1 VKTLTKKISII
12 GSTGSIGRQT
22 LDIAKTFPDRIEV
35 VGLAAGS
42 NLDLLVEQI
51 KEFKPRVVSIMDSRL
66 VDKLSGI
73 LTELN
78 LLNKIEVYSG
88 GEGLIKVA
96 TMDEIDTVVTS
107 VTGTVGLLPTVE
119 AIKKGK
125 NIALANKETL
135 VAAGELVM
143 ELVREKGVKLLPV
156 DSEHS
161 AIFQCLAGEERRG
174 VNKIILTASGG
185 PFRGKD
191 KEFLEKV
198 TIDMALKHPN
208 WAMGKKITID
218 SATLMNK
225 GLEVIEAKWLFDI
238 DFDSIDVV
246 VHPQSI
252 IHSMVEYQDGAIL
265 AHLGVPD
272 MRIPIQYALLY
283 PERLDNQIPKLNLVE
298 AGKLTFEAPNV
309 EDFPSLKLAYDA
321 GRIGGTMPAA
331 MNAAN
336 ERLVELYLQE
346 AIGFLDIPKY
356 IALVMEKHQ
365 VISKPSLEAII
376 EADGW
381 ARQEVDKLIYSK

>member
-1 VKTLTKKISII
+1 VKKLTKKISII

-22 LDIAKTFPDRIEV
+22 LDIVKKFPERIEV
-35 VGLAAGS
+35 VGLAAGN

-51 KEFKPRVVSIMDSRL
+51 KEFKPRVVSIMNSQL
-66 VDKLSGI
+66 VDKLLGI

-96 TMDEIDTVVTS
+96 TMDEVDTVVTS

-135 VAAGELVM
+135 VAAGEIVM
-143 ELVREKGVKLLPV
+143 GLVREKGINLLPV

-161 AIFQCLAGEERRG
+161 AVFQCIAGEERRG

-191 KEFLEKV
+191 KEFLDKV
-198 TIDMALKHPN
+198 TLDMALKHPN

-225 GLEVIEAKWLFDI
+225 GLEVIEAKWLFNI
-238 DFDSIDVV
+238 DFDAIDVV

-283 PERLDNQIPKLNLVE
+283 PERFDNQIPKLNLLEVS
-298 AGKLTFEAPNV
+298 KLTFEAPNV
-309 EDFPSLKLAYDA
+309 ENFPCLQLAYDA

-346 AIGFLDIPKY
+346 AIGFQDIPKY
-356 IALVMEKHQ
+356 IAQAMEKHQ
-365 VISKPSLEAII
+365 VISKPSLEEII
-376 EADGW
+376 EVDGW
-381 ARQEVDKLIYSK
+381 ARKEVDKLISSY